1 MVGGGGCGAGRP
13 PIGCWHYCAGR
24 DERGRRREARVA
36 AAQRDCL
43 KGRSATGRES
53 TQAKPGPAA
62 APWQPQQRGY
72 PPAAAAYACMAAC
85 MAAAAAGMMDR
96 SCCCCAWLLRCLLA
110 AADARSL
117 THVAAAAA
125 GRWPLVVERHRGC
138 SCLPAIHALM
148 SLSLPLQQKNP
159 TLDGMSSRSP

>member
-72 PPAAAAYACMAAC
+72 PPAAAAWLHGCC
-85 MAAAAAGMMDR
+85 GGWHDGSELLLLRLAAAMPARGR
-96 SCCCCAWLLRCLLA
+96 RCALAHARWLLLLA
-110 AADARSL
+110 AGRLWLNA
-117 THVAAAAA
+117 TVVAPAC
-125 GRWPLVVERHRGC
+125 LQFTL
-138 SCLPAIHALM
+138 SCLFH
-148 SLSLPLQQKNP
+148 
-159 TLDGMSSRSP
+159 SRSSKKIRLWMG